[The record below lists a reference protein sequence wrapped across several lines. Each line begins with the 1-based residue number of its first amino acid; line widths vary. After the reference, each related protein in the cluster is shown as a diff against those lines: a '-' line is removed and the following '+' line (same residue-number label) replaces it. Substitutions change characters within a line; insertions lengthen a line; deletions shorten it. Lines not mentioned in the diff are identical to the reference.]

1 MRRSNQKWYLNG
13 SFSPSRSTLINHLK
27 SEHGIEWDLDKLSYE
42 ELLAIHD
49 DDHVGKLGKLEEKEI
64 L

>member
-1 MRRSNQKWYLNG
+1 MLNG
-13 SFSPSRSTLINHLK
+13 STRPSRSFLISHLK
-27 SEHGIEWDLDKLSYE
+27 SEHGIKWDLDKLSYE